1 MEIGERALAAG
12 VAAGLER
19 LIGLFRSLSPPDG
32 LSLTAAATLA
42 TLERSGP
49 RRLTALAVQEGVTQ
63 PAMTQLIARL
73 QDSGLV
79 GREADPADGRVVQV
93 RLTDQ
98 GRDMLARRRAVR
110 AERLAVIL
118 DRISPEDR
126 AALTAALPAIDAL
139 ASAQRARHRRRTP
152 RASPT
157 APGSEQP
164 MSGTHAGS
172 VASPFRQPKAVF
184 AVAFACV
191 VSFMGIGLVD
201 PILPAISHE
210 LHASPSE
217 VTLLFTSYLVVT
229 AVAMLITN
237 WVSSRM
243 GAKKTLI
250 AGLILIVVFSALAGA
265 SPSINAI
272 IGFRAGWG
280 VGNALFIATSL
291 AVIVASASGGFAGAI
306 VLYETALGVGIAI
319 GPLLGGTLGEISWR
333 GPFYGVACLMAIALI
348 ATIVLVEPTP
358 KPAHKTG
365 LSAPLR
371 ALRHRGLLTLSLT
384 ALCYNWAFFTVL
396 GYAPFPMNLSPI
408 KLGLVFTGWGIFVA
422 IFAVFGA
429 PRLQASL
436 GIAKTMYANLAAF
449 AVVVLVIAIWTTD
462 RAVLIPAVIISG
474 IFIGVNNTV
483 TTQAVMTVSPVE
495 KPVASAAYSFV
506 RFIGGGLAPYAAG
519 RLVLAVDIHFP
530 FYIAVG
536 ALVVGIVILTTAHRL
551 LTQAERVQAEQVTGP
566 ASAGAAR
573 ARPAAAPAA
582 ALIPVEASTEPGGAR
597 RERDPGRGRRLTGR
611 RAGHRGRG
619 CPGGAHGGVVHVV
632 HTQEEATAGDVAI
645 DGESLEAARA
655 MVRNHLDRLAAH
667 HVPAEGQILLHA
679 ADHGAAGRMVAE
691 YANTIGAGT
700 IVIGAPTHG
709 GLPALMDGSA
719 SRELWRHARSNVLVV
734 NPDAPGAGLGVV
746 EDEAEGVPVA

>member
-1 MEIGERALAAG
+1 
-12 VAAGLER
+12 
-19 LIGLFRSLSPPDG
+19 LS
-32 LSLTAAATLA
+32 S
-42 TLERSGP
+42 
-49 RRLTALAVQEGVTQ
+49 
-63 PAMTQLIARL
+63 
-73 QDSGLV
+73 
-79 GREADPADGRVVQV
+79 
-93 RLTDQ
+93 
-98 GRDMLARRRAVR
+98 
-110 AERLAVIL
+110 
-118 DRISPEDR
+118 
-126 AALTAALPAIDAL
+126 
-139 ASAQRARHRRRTP
+139 
-152 RASPT
+152 
-157 APGSEQP
+157 
-164 MSGTHAGS
+164 THAGS

-237 WVSSRM
+237 WVSSRI

-250 AGLILIVVFSALAGA
+250 AGLILIVVFSAAAGA
-265 SPSINAI
+265 SPSINGI

-333 GPFYGVACLMAIALI
+333 GPFYGVAALMAIALI
-348 ATIVLVEPTP
+348 ATIVLVEPLP
-358 KPAHKTG
+358 KPAHKTA

-371 ALRHRGLLTLSLT
+371 ALKHRGLLTMSLT

-408 KLGLVFTGWGIFVA
+408 ELGLVFTGWGIFVA
-422 IFAVFGA
+422 LFAVFGA

-495 KPVASAAYSFV
+495 KPVASASYGFV

-519 RLVLAVDIHFP
+519 RLVLAVNIHFP

-536 ALVVGIVILTTAHRL
+536 AILLGIGILTTAHGL
-551 LTQAERVQAEQVTGP
+551 LTEAERIQSEQVTG
-566 ASAGAAR
+566 S
-573 ARPAAAPAA
+573 PAAEPAGPGPVG
-582 ALIPVEASTEPGGAR
+582 ALIPVDANAEPARPGAR
-597 RERDPGRGRRLTGR
+597 VILAAVDSSP
-611 RAGHRGRG
+611 AGALVTEAAGVL
-619 CPGGAHGGVVHVV
+619 ATDHGGVVHVV

-645 DGESLEAARA
+645 DGESLDAARA
-655 MVRNHLDRLAAH
+655 VVRNHLDQLAAR
-667 HVPAEGQILLHA
+667 HVPAEGHLLLHA

-691 YANTIGAGT
+691 YANTVGAST
-700 IVIGAPTHG
+700 IVVGASTHG
-709 GLPALMDGSA
+709 GLPALMDDSA
-719 SRELWRHARSNVLVV
+719 TRELSRLARSDIMIVS
-734 NPDAPGAGLGVV
+734 PDAPGRLTAADGYDTAAQAG
-746 EDEAEGVPVA
+746 

>member
-1 MEIGERALAAG
+1 L
-12 VAAGLER
+12 
-19 LIGLFRSLSPPDG
+19 
-32 LSLTAAATLA
+32 
-42 TLERSGP
+42 
-49 RRLTALAVQEGVTQ
+49 
-63 PAMTQLIARL
+63 
-73 QDSGLV
+73 
-79 GREADPADGRVVQV
+79 
-93 RLTDQ
+93 
-98 GRDMLARRRAVR
+98 
-110 AERLAVIL
+110 
-118 DRISPEDR
+118 
-126 AALTAALPAIDAL
+126 
-139 ASAQRARHRRRTP
+139 
-152 RASPT
+152 
-157 APGSEQP
+157 
-164 MSGTHAGS
+164 SGTHAGS
-172 VASPFRQPKAVF
+172 VVSPFRQPKAVF

-210 LHASPSE
+210 LNASPSE

-237 WVSSRM
+237 WVSSRI

-250 AGLILIVVFSALAGA
+250 AGLILIVLFSAAAGA

-333 GPFYGVACLMAIALI
+333 GPFYGVAALMAIALI
-348 ATIVLVEPTP
+348 ATIVLVEPLP
-358 KPAHKTG
+358 KPAHTTG

-371 ALRHRGLLTLSLT
+371 ALKHRGLLTMSLT
-384 ALCYNWAFFTVL
+384 ALCYNWGFFTLL
-396 GYAPFPMNLSPI
+396 GYAPFPMALSPI

-422 IFAVFGA
+422 LFAVFGA

-474 IFIGVNNTV
+474 IFIGVNNTI

-519 RLVLAVDIHFP
+519 RMVMAVNIHFP
-530 FYIAVG
+530 FYVAVG
-536 ALVVGIVILTTAHRL
+536 AILLGIAILTTAHGL
-551 LTQAERVQAEQVTGP
+551 LTQAERVQAEQVTG
-566 ASAGAAR
+566 S
-573 ARPAAAPAA
+573 PAA
-582 ALIPVEASTEPGGAR
+582 EPGAR
-597 RERDPGRGRRLTGR
+597 VILAAVDASPVAELVTEA
-611 RAGHRGRG
+611 AGVL
-619 CPGGAHGGVVHVV
+619 AADHGGVVHVV

-645 DGESLEAARA
+645 DGESLDAARA
-655 MVRNHLDRLAAH
+655 VVRNHLDQLAAR
-667 HVPAEGQILLHA
+667 HVPAEGHILLHA

-691 YANTIGAGT
+691 YANTVGAST
-700 IVIGAPTHG
+700 IVVGAATHR
-709 GLPALMDGSA
+709 GLPALMDDSA
-719 SRELWRHARSNVLVV
+719 TRELSRLARSDIMIVS
-734 NPDAPGAGLGVV
+734 PDAPGRLIAADGYDTAAQAG
-746 EDEAEGVPVA
+746 

>member
-1 MEIGERALAAG
+1 
-12 VAAGLER
+12 
-19 LIGLFRSLSPPDG
+19 
-32 LSLTAAATLA
+32 
-42 TLERSGP
+42 
-49 RRLTALAVQEGVTQ
+49 
-63 PAMTQLIARL
+63 
-73 QDSGLV
+73 
-79 GREADPADGRVVQV
+79 
-93 RLTDQ
+93 
-98 GRDMLARRRAVR
+98 
-110 AERLAVIL
+110 
-118 DRISPEDR
+118 
-126 AALTAALPAIDAL
+126 
-139 ASAQRARHRRRTP
+139 
-152 RASPT
+152 
-157 APGSEQP
+157 
-164 MSGTHAGS
+164 MSGTHAGP

-210 LHASPSE
+210 LKASPSE

-237 WVSSRM
+237 WVSSRL

-250 AGLILIVVFSALAGA
+250 VGLILIVVFSAAAGA
-265 SPSINAI
+265 SPSINGI

-333 GPFYGVACLMAIALI
+333 GPFYGVAALMAIALI

-358 KPAHKTG
+358 KPAQPTS

-371 ALRHRGLLTLSLT
+371 ALKHRGLLTMSLT
-384 ALCYNWAFFTVL
+384 ALCYNWGFFTVL

-422 IFAVFGA
+422 LFAVFGA
-429 PRLQASL
+429 PWLQARL
-436 GIAKTMYANLAAF
+436 GIAKTMYANLTAF

-474 IFIGVNNTV
+474 IFIGVNNTI

-495 KPVASAAYSFV
+495 KPVAAAAYGFV

-519 RLVLAVDIHFP
+519 RMVLAVNIHFP
-530 FYIAVG
+530 FYIGVG
-536 ALVVGIVILTTAHRL
+536 AILLGIVVLSTAHGL
-551 LTQAERVQAEQVTGP
+551 LAQAERVQAEQVAATTAP
-566 ASAGAAR
+566 AGAE
-573 ARPAAAPAA
+573 PAEAVLAEGALAEAGPAA
-582 ALIPVEASTEPGGAR
+582 ALIPVEGNAELAGPGASIIVAAVDGAPAGALVTEAAAV
-597 RERDPGRGRRLTGR
+597 LA
-611 RAGHRGRG
+611 AGHGS
-619 CPGGAHGGVVHVV
+619 VVHVV
-632 HTQEEATAGDVAI
+632 HTREEATAGDVAI
-645 DGESLEAARA
+645 DGESMDAARA
-655 MVRNHLDRLAAH
+655 MVRDHLDRLAAR

-691 YANTIGAGT
+691 YANTVGAST
-700 IVIGAPTHG
+700 IVVGAPTHG

-719 SRELWRHARSNVLVV
+719 TRELWRLARSNIVV
-734 NPDAPGAGLGVV
+734 INPDAPGKLVADDGYVAATPAG
-746 EDEAEGVPVA
+746 

>member
-1 MEIGERALAAG
+1 M
-12 VAAGLER
+12 
-19 LIGLFRSLSPPDG
+19 
-32 LSLTAAATLA
+32 
-42 TLERSGP
+42 SGP
-49 RRLTALAVQEGVTQ
+49 R
-63 PAMTQLIARL
+63 
-73 QDSGLV
+73 
-79 GREADPADGRVVQV
+79 
-93 RLTDQ
+93 
-98 GRDMLARRRAVR
+98 
-110 AERLAVIL
+110 
-118 DRISPEDR
+118 
-126 AALTAALPAIDAL
+126 
-139 ASAQRARHRRRTP
+139 
-152 RASPT
+152 
-157 APGSEQP
+157 
-164 MSGTHAGS
+164 AGS
-172 VASPFRQPKAVF
+172 AASPFRQPKAVF

-237 WVSSRM
+237 WVSSRI

-250 AGLILIVVFSALAGA
+250 AGLVLIVIFSALAGA
-265 SPSINAI
+265 SPSINGI

-306 VLYETALGVGIAI
+306 VLYETALGVGIAV

-333 GPFYGVACLMAIALI
+333 GPFFGVACLMAIALI

-358 KPAHKTG
+358 KPARKTS

-371 ALRHRGLLTLSLT
+371 ALRHRGLLIMSLT
-384 ALCYNWAFFTVL
+384 ALCYNWGFFTVL
-396 GYAPFPMNLSPI
+396 GYAPFPMDLSPI
-408 KLGLVFTGWGIFVA
+408 KLGLVFTGWGILVA

-429 PRLQASL
+429 PWLQARL
-436 GIAKTMYANLAAF
+436 GIARTMYVNLAAF
-449 AVVVLVIAIWTTD
+449 AAVVLVIAIWTTD
-462 RAVLIPAVIISG
+462 RTVLIVTVIVSG

-519 RLVLAVDIHFP
+519 RMVLAAGIHFP
-530 FYIAVG
+530 FYIG
-536 ALVVGIVILTTAHRL
+536 AAAIVAGIAILSTAHRL
-551 LTQAERVQAEQVTGP
+551 LTDAERVQAEQVT
-566 ASAGAAR
+566 ASA
-573 ARPAAAPAA
+573 PAAA
-582 ALIPVEASTEPGGAR
+582 ALIPVGGEAGSGVRDGSVILAAVDASPVAALVTEA
-597 RERDPGRGRRLTGR
+597 
-611 RAGHRGRG
+611 AGVLAA
-619 CPGGAHGGVVHVV
+619 AHHGVVHVV
-632 HTQEEATAGDVAI
+632 HTQEEATAGDVAV
-645 DGESLEAARA
+645 DGESLDAARA

-667 HVPAEGQILLHA
+667 RVPAEGQILLHA

-691 YANTIGAGT
+691 YASTIGAST
-700 IVIGAPTHG
+700 IVIGAPAHG

-734 NPDAPGAGLGVV
+734 NPDAPRPLSDRSA
-746 EDEAEGVPVA
+746 DAELLRG

>member
-1 MEIGERALAAG
+1 
-12 VAAGLER
+12 
-19 LIGLFRSLSPPDG
+19 
-32 LSLTAAATLA
+32 
-42 TLERSGP
+42 
-49 RRLTALAVQEGVTQ
+49 
-63 PAMTQLIARL
+63 
-73 QDSGLV
+73 
-79 GREADPADGRVVQV
+79 
-93 RLTDQ
+93 
-98 GRDMLARRRAVR
+98 
-110 AERLAVIL
+110 
-118 DRISPEDR
+118 
-126 AALTAALPAIDAL
+126 
-139 ASAQRARHRRRTP
+139 
-152 RASPT
+152 
-157 APGSEQP
+157 
-164 MSGTHAGS
+164 MSSTHAGS

-237 WVSSRM
+237 WVSSRI

-250 AGLILIVVFSALAGA
+250 VGLILIVLFSAAAGA

-319 GPLLGGTLGEISWR
+319 GPLLGGTLGEISCR
-333 GPFYGVACLMAIALI
+333 GPFYGVAGLMAIALI

-358 KPAHKTG
+358 KPAHTTA

-371 ALRHRGLLTLSLT
+371 ALKHRGLLTMSLT
-384 ALCYNWAFFTVL
+384 ALCYNWAFFTVM

-408 KLGLVFTGWGIFVA
+408 KLGLVFTGWGILVA
-422 IFAVFGA
+422 ICAVFAA
-429 PRLQASL
+429 PWLQASL

-462 RAVLIPAVIISG
+462 NAVLIPAVIISG

-495 KPVASAAYSFV
+495 KPVASAAYGFV

-519 RLVLAVDIHFP
+519 RLVLAVNIHFP

-536 ALVVGIVILTTAHRL
+536 ALLIGIGVLTTAHRL
-551 LTQAERVQAEQVTGP
+551 LAQAERVQVEQVAGSPAVVDAGP
-566 ASAGAAR
+566 AG
-573 ARPAAAPAA
+573 
-582 ALIPVEASTEPGGAR
+582 ALIPVEANTVKANGEAAKPGASVILAAVDASPVAALVTEAAGVLAA
-597 RERDPGRGRRLTGR
+597 DRGRSHRSPH
-611 RAGHRGRG
+611 AGHAGHGR
-619 CPGGAHGGVVHVV
+619 
-632 HTQEEATAGDVAI
+632 
-645 DGESLEAARA
+645 
-655 MVRNHLDRLAAH
+655 
-667 HVPAEGQILLHA
+667 
-679 ADHGAAGRMVAE
+679 
-691 YANTIGAGT
+691 
-700 IVIGAPTHG
+700 
-709 GLPALMDGSA
+709 SA
-719 SRELWRHARSNVLVV
+719 CSR
-734 NPDAPGAGLGVV
+734 
-746 EDEAEGVPVA
+746 